1 MNTGCVLDITGRY
14 RRCRVPTKEHLVY
27 RVSLKLKNGGNKMS
41 CERHRE
47 IRRRRQRKKKI
58 HKLRA
63 RLAETTN
70 PSEQARITAQI
81 RRISPYAPIL
91 EDRAATEQIAH

>member
-1 MNTGCVLDITGRY
+1 
-14 RRCRVPTKEHLVY
+14 
-27 RVSLKLKNGGNKMS
+27 MS

-63 RLAETTN
+63 KLASASHPTER
-70 PSEQARITAQI
+70 ARIVAQI
-81 RRISPYAPIL
+81 RRISPYAPIP
-91 EDRAATEQIAH
+91 EDQAND

>member
-1 MNTGCVLDITGRY
+1 
-14 RRCRVPTKEHLVY
+14 
-27 RVSLKLKNGGNKMS
+27 MS

-58 HKLRA
+58 RKLRT

-70 PSEQARITAQI
+70 PSEQAHIIAQI
-81 RRISPYAPIL
+81 RRISPYAPIS
-91 EDRAATEQIAH
+91 EDQTSD

>member
-1 MNTGCVLDITGRY
+1 
-14 RRCRVPTKEHLVY
+14 
-27 RVSLKLKNGGNKMS
+27 MS

-70 PSEQARITAQI
+70 PSEQAHIIAQI
-81 RRISPYAPIL
+81 RRISPYAPIP
-91 EDRAATEQIAH
+91 EDQASD